1 MSSLHPLH
9 ILCSVLC
16 LLLVSTTA
24 FAQTGDRDVAGTEAD
39 ANAQSNASWTY
50 VSGPEGLIQAR
61 FPGEPDR
68 PQQSDGSNDMLV
80 YEDAERQ
87 AYFLAGSP
95 IAAELSSRDPDSLL
109 TFVLER
115 IAVNRAETNTVVMDS
130 FSVGD
135 YPARRVTFVSQGIQ
149 FSWQFYL
156 IGNRL
161 YQAGVG
167 QANANQD
174 STDAR
179 RFFDSVSF
187 RAPLDSIAS
196 LPPLPEPSPAAVDAN
211 TAGNSDIETA
221 LNDIGWDYTLDA
233 DGDYR
238 LILSADSNRT
248 QLGWIAS
255 TPSDELGG
263 PGGYEVFSIAY
274 DSTAAPSRALLRDAL
289 LTNGPAHGGFEMFE
303 VGGGRVRIFYSAYTP
318 PSPTA
323 ADIRQVVNDV
333 FRRADTFEKKHVGGD
348 EL

>member
-1 MSSLHPLH
+1 MSSLHPLRA
-9 ILCSVLC
+9 LCSVVC
-16 LLLVSTTA
+16 LLLLATTA
-24 FAQTGDRDVAGTEAD
+24 FAQPGDRDVTGTEAD
-39 ANAQSNASWTY
+39 ANAESDTSWTY
-50 VSGPEGLIQAR
+50 YSGPEGLIQAR

-68 PQQSDGSNDMLV
+68 PQQNDGSNDMLV
-80 YEDAERQ
+80 YEDAEMQ

-95 IAAELSSRDPDSLL
+95 IAAELRSRDPDSLL
-109 TFVLER
+109 TFVIER
-115 IAVNRAETNTVVMDS
+115 VANNRAEANTVAMDS
-130 FSVGD
+130 FSVGE
-135 YPARRVTFVSQGIQ
+135 YPARRVTFASQGIR

-167 QANANQD
+167 QANVNQD

-187 RAPLDSIAS
+187 RAPLDSVAS
-196 LPPLPEPSPAAVDAN
+196 LPPLPESSPGAVTAN
-211 TAGNSDIETA
+211 KAGKADIEAT
-221 LNDIGWDYTLDA
+221 LSDIGWDYSIDA

-238 LILSADSNRT
+238 LILSTDSTRT

-255 TPSDELGG
+255 TPSDEPGG

-274 DSTAAPSRALLRDAL
+274 DSTAAPYRAALRDAL

-303 VGGGRVRIFYSAYTP
+303 VGGGRIRIFYSAYTP
-318 PSPTA
+318 PNPTA
-323 ADIRQVVNDV
+323 TDIRQVVSDV
-333 FRRADTFEKKHVGGD
+333 FRRADSFEKKHVGGD